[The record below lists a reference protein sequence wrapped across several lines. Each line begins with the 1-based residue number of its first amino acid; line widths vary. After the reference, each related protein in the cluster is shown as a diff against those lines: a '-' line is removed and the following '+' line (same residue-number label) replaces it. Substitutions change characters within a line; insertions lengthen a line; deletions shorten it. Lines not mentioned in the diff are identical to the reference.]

1 MNTVGV
7 IPDIPKLYTALAEW
21 CSCVMYISV
30 CMRRWPRVKEV
41 VALLTGLF
49 ALILLQV
56 VIGVV
61 PVALWLP
68 GMAVALA
75 IMMILFRRCCR
86 FEIPTCLYWLMRAFL
101 LAEFAAS
108 LDWQLY
114 FYFSRKNGWDAD
126 RTMVF
131 VAQIVMLIA
140 VYGMTFGM
148 AALLELRHL
157 RDLEDSDMRM
167 GSLSVTMRE
176 LSTAVIITLTTFT
189 LSNLSY
195 VSTAT
200 PFTSTIGTE
209 VFNIRTL
216 VGFGGVA
223 FLYAY
228 HIQLCEQHAMRELGS
243 IRNILQTQYLQYQ
256 QSKENIAIINHKYHD
271 LKHQI
276 AVLRNESNPGKREEY
291 LNDIERGIKQYESQY
306 KTGNAVLDTILTG
319 KALVCAKDGIE
330 LTCVADGTLLG
341 CISEMDMCTLVGNAL
356 DNAIEYERSL
366 SDVERRLIHV
376 TVSQV
381 NGFVLIRV
389 ENYINNPD
397 VFVIK
402 NGLPVTT
409 KSNADYH
416 GFGLKSIRHTA
427 MSYGGTLTV
436 TIRDHWFD
444 LRVLIPLR
452 SRNARSRKSMSDG
465 TSASAASDSDRS

>member
-30 CMRRWPRVKEV
+30 CVRRWPRVKEAI
-41 VALLTGLF
+41 ALLAGLL
-49 ALILLQV
+49 ALILVQIT
-56 VIGVV
+56 IGMV

-86 FEIPTCLYWLMRAFL
+86 FEISTCLYWLMRAFL

-114 FYFSRKNGWDAD
+114 FYFSGKNDWGTSGTTAL
-126 RTMVF
+126 TV
-131 VAQIVMLIA
+131 QSVMLIA
-140 VYGMTFGM
+140 VYAVTFGV
-148 AALLELRHL
+148 AAFLELRHL
-157 RDLEDSDMRM
+157 RDLEDSDMRK
-167 GSLSVTMRE
+167 GSLNITARE
-176 LSTAVIITLTTFT
+176 LTTAMIIALTTFA

-200 PFTSTIGTE
+200 PFTSAIGTE

-276 AVLRNESNPGKREEY
+276 AVLRNESNPGKREAY
-291 LNDIERGIKQYESQY
+291 LDDIEQGVKQYESQY

-319 KALVCAKDGIE
+319 KALICAKDGIE
-330 LTCVADGTLLG
+330 LTCVADGTLLD
-341 CISEMDMCTLVGNAL
+341 CISEMDLCTLVGNAL
-356 DNAIEYERSL
+356 DNAIEYERGL
-366 SDVERRLIHV
+366 SDDERRLIHV

-389 ENYINNPD
+389 ENYITNPES
-397 VFVIK
+397 FIMR

-409 KSNADYH
+409 KRNTDYH

-436 TIRDHWFD
+436 TVRDHWFD

-452 SRNARSRKSMSDG
+452 LRNGKPRKTMPDR
-465 TSASAASDSDRS
+465 TVASVASGNHD